1 MEQPGVVELLDAGG
15 FQGGALLHPDHKR
28 APEDQPSGA
37 DGGHEFAGAWKE
49 ECEDRTCQGEDEC
62 AESSGTAPA
71 MGDFVFVGVSEQ
83 TLQVLWVILWSGRPS
98 AVDRATDLRP
108 KEGC

>member
-1 MEQPGVVELLDAGG
+1 
-15 FQGGALLHPDHKR
+15 
-28 APEDQPSGA
+28 
-37 DGGHEFAGAWKE
+37 
-49 ECEDRTCQGEDEC
+49 
-62 AESSGTAPA
+62 